1 MTVKSKSL
9 NELDCAIDYLRQH
22 GAARDA
28 VCGQWTLPDGVALG
42 ANPILAAKALRTAL
56 IRKTIDDT
64 QRTGRGYFT
73 R

>member
-1 MTVKSKSL
+1 MTVQSKSL

-28 VCGQWTLPDGVALG
+28 AAGQWMIDGIALG
-42 ANPILAAKALRTAL
+42 ANPLIAARNLRASM
-56 IRKTIDDT
+56 IAKSIEAARNS
-64 QRTGRGYFT
+64 GRYFT